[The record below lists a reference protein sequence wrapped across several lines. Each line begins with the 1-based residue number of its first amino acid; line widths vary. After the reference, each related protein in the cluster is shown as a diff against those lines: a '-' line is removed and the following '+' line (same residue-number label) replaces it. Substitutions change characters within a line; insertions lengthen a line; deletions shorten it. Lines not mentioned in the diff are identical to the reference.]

1 MLSTITERR
10 NGSGSYCLAKGK
22 EMGSLLDFALP
33 ASTPLCFPQIT
44 VNLLQE
50 YLGMLGLGQQML
62 LADASTVPTDRH
74 AVNTSEGNG
83 Q

>member
-1 MLSTITERR
+1 M
-10 NGSGSYCLAKGK
+10 GK

-33 ASTPLCFPQIT
+33 TSTPLCFPQIT
-44 VNLLQE
+44 VNLLQK

-62 LADASTVPTDRH
+62 FADASTVPTDRH